1 MINNIKAGVTFFF
14 VFAFCSNIY
23 IALEFISP
31 VGEFYWFLLLFA
43 VSAVLFLLTPFES
56 LANMPKSAFIWLIFA
71 ILSIT
76 VSYIYSSQSP
86 VVTEVLISLAKSISV
101 FVCMFILMTHP
112 KAIKAAL
119 YALALVVV
127 VAASNNIIEFF
138 TDFMTWSTIPGRAAG
153 WQINANRSGKF
164 MAMSLLFASIIIPK
178 KFIWPMIGLTIVG
191 VLITFSRAT
200 WVELFIIIVG
210 ISLIRGTPLGQKINL
225 LDIKPSSFIAIAIGG
240 IIASILLLSLF
251 TGAAYDFVKDTS
263 FEEYLSAD
271 TVGRM
276 SGDFDDSSAN
286 ERVVILIDALKMGME
301 HPFLG
306 SGLASTYEWKH
317 DVGPHNDYATLFAER
332 GVTGVFVYL
341 VLLGMLWFTSSKYGK
356 LYVLVLAFSSIATH
370 NTFEQPATFIFLALA
385 FLHRDGFGEKTV
397 LSQPDPYQNPING
410 IPQSM
415 QQQRYYR

>member
-1 MINNIKAGVTFFF
+1 MIDNIKAVATFFF

-23 IALEFISP
+23 VALEFISP
-31 VGEFYWFLLLFA
+31 IGEIYWFILLIA
-43 VSAVLFLLTPFES
+43 VSSVLFLLTPFES
-56 LANMPKSAFIWLIFA
+56 LGNMPKSAFLWLIFA
-71 ILSIT
+71 LLSIT
-76 VSYIYSSQSP
+76 IAYIYSSQSP
-86 VVTEVLISLAKSISV
+86 VVTDILIALVKSIAV
-101 FVCMFILMTHP
+101 FVCMFILMTNP
-112 KAIKAAL
+112 KAIKAAF

-178 KFIWPMIGLTIVG
+178 KFIWPMIALTIVG
-191 VLITFSRAT
+191 VLLTFSRST

-210 ISLIRGTPLGQKINL
+210 ISLIRGTPMGKKISL
-225 LDIKPSSFIAIAIGG
+225 LDIKPSSFIAIAVGG
-240 IIASILLLSLF
+240 IVASMLLLSLF
-251 TGAAYDFVKDTS
+251 TGAAYDLVKDTP

-276 SGDFDDSSAN
+276 SGDFTDNSAN
-286 ERVVILIDALKMGME
+286 ERVVILVDALKMGME

-306 SGLASTYEWKH
+306 SGLASTYEWHH

-332 GVTGVFVYL
+332 GITGVFVYL
-341 VLLGMLWFTSSKYGK
+341 ILLGILWFTGSKYGK

-385 FLHRDGFGEKTV
+385 FLHRDGFGQNLGFT
-397 LSQPDPYQNPING
+397 QPNPYSSPNNG
-410 IPQSM
+410 MPPQP
-415 QQQRYYR
+415 YYR